1 LASEIPASSGMTE
14 LMVWN
19 GTTTAGSKA
28 SEGTYFYVVTYTTKT
43 GETVTQKGTV
53 SLLR

>member
-1 LASEIPASSGMTE
+1 MKKL
-14 LMVWN
+14 LVWN

-28 SEGTYFYVVTYTTKT
+28 SEDTYFYVITYITKT
-43 GETVTQKGTV
+43 GETVVEKGTV